1 MKNIKMSEER
11 LVEIET
17 KIAFQEQTIKD
28 LNDVLYEQ
36 QQEIERLGS
45 ICDTLAKRVKE
56 LSEFAMGIDAPAN
69 EKPPHY

>member
-1 MKNIKMSEER
+1 MSEER

-45 ICDTLAKRVKE
+45 ICDALAKRVKE
-56 LSEFAMGIDAPAN
+56 LSELTPGIDVQAN

>member
-1 MKNIKMSEER
+1 MSEER

-28 LNDVLYEQ
+28 LSDVIVEQ
-36 QQEIERLGS
+36 QKVIERLGT
-45 ICDTLAKRVKE
+45 ICDTLVKGVKK
-56 LSEFAMGIDAPAN
+56 LSEFIPEFNAPTD

>member
-1 MKNIKMSEER
+1 MSEER

-36 QQEIERLGS
+36 QQEIERLGA
-45 ICDTLAKRVKE
+45 ICDALVKRVKE
-56 LSEFAMGIDAPAN
+56 FSELISGIDTPAN

>member
-1 MKNIKMSEER
+1 MSEER

-17 KIAFQEQTIKD
+17 KIAFQEQTIED

-45 ICDTLAKRVKE
+45 ICDALVKRVKE
-56 LSEFAMGIDAPAN
+56 LSESTPGIDAPAN

>member
-1 MKNIKMSEER
+1 MSEER

-17 KIAFQEQTIKD
+17 KIAFQEQTIED

-45 ICDTLAKRVKE
+45 ICDALVKRIKE
-56 LSEFAMGIDAPAN
+56 LSEFTPGIDAPAN